1 MDELKSEIKFDP
13 WRSEIAYV
21 LQDELHNRL
30 TPRVVDI
37 AYSAFMLAKS
47 PNEED
52 GGPSDWFT
60 DTRPMVIK
68 QIAKIAKAVQA
79 DLSKNYVTREELIAA
94 VEAEREAC
102 ADLVSPDGEEPSVD
116 PSNHG
121 DIQAHESWLT
131 GKYLADA
138 IRARGETND
147 Q

>member
-1 MDELKSEIKFDP
+1 MDKVKEKLMAAQNKMLNAHRLGDEIEYRKAFLGTL
-13 WRSEIAYV
+13 EAAY
-21 LQDELHNRL
+21 
-30 TPRVVDI
+30 
-37 AYSAFMLAKS
+37 AS
-47 PNEED
+47 
-52 GGPSDWFT
+52 G
-60 DTRPMVIK
+60 
-68 QIAKIAKAVQA
+68 
-79 DLSKNYVTREELIAA
+79 DLVTREELKAA
-94 VEAEREAC
+94 VEAERDAC